1 MQQVV
6 IVAEAV
12 DGVAAGVVA
21 EALAAA
27 WRAAHADDAVTTF
40 AVSDGGPGLLD
51 AVARSEDTW
60 LVTEVSG
67 PLGHPVEAALLL
79 RPDGTAVVEAARAA
93 APGCAP
99 DGVATAMRATTHGV
113 GELLDAAREAGARR
127 IDVGVGGVA
136 AVDGGA
142 GALTGMGFRLRV
154 ADGSGLKIGG
164 DDLHRVAAVEPG
176 WSAEWS
182 DVEVVVMTDT
192 PRPLAEAAEDLPPD
206 VRVDAGDLEHLAT
219 GLARWAEVA
228 GRDLAAAPLALRPG
242 SGSGGGLAYGLAAG
256 LGAALRPAVDT
267 VWALQGGPVTFDD
280 GTLVILAA
288 RPDGAVHEFVSAR
301 AAASAV
307 VLRTVPALRVA
318 GDPDAFEDVVA
329 AAARAVHDLR

>member
-12 DGVAAGVVA
+12 DDVAAGVVA
-21 EALAAA
+21 DALAVA
-27 WRAAHADDAVTTF
+27 WRATHPDDMVTTL

-51 AVARSEDTW
+51 ALARPEDTW

-93 APGCAP
+93 APACAP
-99 DGVATAMRATTHGV
+99 EGVATAMRATTHGV

-127 IDVGVGGVA
+127 IEVGVGGVA

-192 PRPLAEAAEDLPPD
+192 PRPLAEAAEGLPEE
-206 VRVDAGDLEHLAT
+206 VRVDAGDREHLAA

-242 SGSGGGLAYGLAAG
+242 SGAGGGLAYGLAAG
-256 LGAALRPAVDT
+256 LGGALRPAVDT
-267 VWALQGGPVTFDD
+267 VWALQGGPATFDD
-280 GTLVILAA
+280 GTLVVVAA
-288 RPDGAVHEFVSAR
+288 RPDGAVHESVSER
-301 AAASAV
+301 TAASSV
-307 VLRTVPALRVA
+307 TVRTLPALVIE
-318 GDPDAFEDVVA
+318 GDLDAFDDVVT
-329 AAARAVHDLR
+329 AAARALHDLR